1 MSSSHT
7 GRRTLP
13 SLLALRAFEAGA
25 RLGSFSRAAEELL
38 ITQSAVSRH
47 VRNLESFLE
56 VTLFNRAGRHL
67 SLTTEGRQYI
77 TSVSEAFDQLSAATA
92 ALRRRPNRVMTVSML
107 PALAVKWFVPRLV
120 RFYDSC
126 PDIDLHLSL
135 SRELTNFDRD
145 GVDVAIRYGRG
156 DWKGTNAEE
165 LLGEVVFPICSP
177 RLLDGPT
184 PLRKLEDLAGA
195 TLLHGNI
202 REDWTMWLRA
212 AGCKDVDAT
221 RGPKFDDHASLIEAA
236 IQGLGV
242 GLGRG
247 LMVAD
252 DLANGSLVMPF
263 STRLRAHYSYWLVTP
278 RRQAPHPG
286 FKAFREWVL
295 REITDSKK
303 QRRIAQTGSGRR

>member
-1 MSSSHT
+1 MSSTHA
-7 GRRTLP
+7 GRRVLP
-13 SLLALRAFEAGA
+13 SLVALRAFEAGA
-25 RLGSFSRAAEELL
+25 RLGSFTRAAEELL
-38 ITQSAVSRH
+38 ITQGAVSRH

-67 SLTTEGRQYI
+67 SLTMEGREYI

-92 ALRRRPNRVMTVSML
+92 ALRRRPNRGMTVSML
-107 PALAVKWFVPRLV
+107 PALAVKWFVPRLM
-120 RFYDSC
+120 RFSDSC
-126 PDIDLHLSL
+126 PEIDLHLSL
-135 SRELTNFDRD
+135 SRELINFDRD

-156 DWKGTNAEE
+156 DWEGTHAEE
-165 LLGEVVFPICSP
+165 LLREVVFPICSP
-177 RLLDGPT
+177 RLLDEPT
-184 PLRKLEDLAGA
+184 PLRKPEDLAGV

-212 AGCKDVDAT
+212 AGCNDVDAT
-221 RGPKFDDHASLIEAA
+221 RGPKFDDHASLIQAA

-286 FKAFREWVL
+286 FSPFREWVL
-295 REITDSKK
+295 REIAESKK
-303 QRRIAQTGSGRR
+303 QRRIAKAVSGRR